1 MEIRTMK
8 VLVACEYSG
17 VVRDEFIKKG
27 HEATSCDILP
37 SDSDLGEHY
46 QGDVKDILY
55 KDWDLMIAHPPCTYL
70 TVTGNRWFYHP
81 EDKDLPIEKRRP
93 HPKHPNRRELQKEAL
108 DFVKLLLNA
117 PIKKIA
123 LENPVGVISTKIT
136 KPQQIIQPFMFG
148 HVESKKTCL
157 WLKNLPLLEP
167 TNVVHQEQR
176 VVYSS
181 GKTMPK
187 WYADLWSL
195 PPKEREKA
203 RSKTFLG
210 IAKAM
215 ADQWG

>member
-1 MEIRTMK
+1 MK

-37 SDSDLGEHY
+37 SESNLGQHY
-46 QGDVKDILY
+46 QGDVKDILHQ
-55 KDWDLMIAHPPCTYL
+55 DWDLMIAHPPCTYL

-93 HPKHPNRRELQKEAL
+93 HPKHPNKRQLQEQAL

-117 PIKKIA
+117 PIYKIA
-123 LENPVGVISTKIT
+123 LENPVGVISTRIT
-136 KPQQIIQPFMFG
+136 KPQQIIQPYMFG

-176 VVYSS
+176 VVYAS

-195 PPKEREKA
+195 PPNKREKA
-203 RSKTFLG
+203 RSKTFVG